1 MAEKINERELVLD
14 LLLDME
20 KHNSYTHLLL
30 RTTLKKYQF
39 IDKKSRAFI
48 TKLLEGTTENKI
60 RLDYILDQ
68 FSKTKMKKCR
78 PLVRNLLRMSVYQIC
93 YLDQIPDSAVCNEA
107 VKLAKKRGFSSLS
120 GFINGVLRN
129 ISRKKQTISFPDK
142 EEDLVFA
149 LSIQY
154 SMPKWLIKMWLSQ
167 YPSDTVEKMLAST
180 LEERGTIVR
189 VNEQRTTKER
199 VKEELKKEMDV
210 EDGIYLPCSLVLRHY
225 DYLQKNSAFLDGKF
239 QVQDESS
246 MLVSVIADPKKDD
259 FVVDVCAAPGGKSL
273 HMAELLDGTGEV
285 LARDLTEEKVELI
298 KENIKRMGYQN
309 IKSERFDAL
318 RFDES
323 LIGKADIVIADLP
336 CSGLGVMAKK
346 SDLKYRITEE
356 EIKKLAT
363 LQRKI
368 LKVVSQYIK
377 PGGTLVY
384 STCTVTRE
392 ENLEN
397 YRWILDELGFCPDDF
412 YSKLP
417 KSLKIET
424 AKEGY
429 LQLLPGIHS
438 CDGFFISKFQN
449 RKGMS
454 GYSLPTGGR
463 D

>member
-1 MAEKINERELVLD
+1 MAEKINEREIVLD

-20 KHNSYTHLLL
+20 KNNSYTHLLL

-48 TKLLEGTTENKI
+48 TKLLEGTTENRI

-93 YLDQIPDSAVCNEA
+93 YLDHIPDSAACNEA
-107 VKLAKKRGFSSLS
+107 VRLAKKRGFSSLS

-129 ISRKKQTISFPDK
+129 ISRNKEKISFPDK
-142 EEDLVFA
+142 KENPIFA

-154 SMPKWLIKMWLSQ
+154 SMPEWLIKMWLLEYS
-167 YPSDTVEKMLAST
+167 YDTVEKMLSST
-180 LEERGTIVR
+180 LKERGTVVR
-189 VNEQRTTKER
+189 VNEQRTTREDL
-199 VKEELKKEMDV
+199 KEELEKEMKV
-210 EDGIYLPCSLVLRHY
+210 EEGVYLSSALVLRQY
-225 DYLQKNSAFLDGKF
+225 DYLQKSLAFLEGKF

-246 MLVSVIADPKKDD
+246 MLVSVIANPKKND
-259 FVVDVCAAPGGKSL
+259 FIIDVCAAPGGKSL
-273 HMAELLDGTGEV
+273 HMAELLGETGKV
-285 LARDLTEEKVELI
+285 LSRDLTEDKVELI
-298 KENIKRMGYQN
+298 EENIERMGYQN
-309 IKSERFDAL
+309 IETEVFDAL
-318 RFDES
+318 VLDES

-346 SDLKYRITEE
+346 NDLKYRITREDIRE
-356 EIKKLAT
+356 LSM

-368 LKVVSQYIK
+368 LEVVSQYVK

-392 ENLEN
+392 ENIEN
-397 YRWILDELGFCPDDF
+397 YRWIEEKLGFYPNDF
-412 YSKLP
+412 FLKLP
-417 KSLKIET
+417 DNLKIDT
-424 AKEGY
+424 ARGGY

-438 CDGFFISKFQN
+438 CDGFFISSFQK
-449 RKGMS
+449 REKEM
-454 GYSLPTGGR
+454 R
-463 D
+463 

>member
-1 MAEKINERELVLD
+1 MAEKINEREIVLD

-20 KHNSYTHLLL
+20 KNNSYTHLLL

-48 TKLLEGTTENKI
+48 TKLLEGTTENRI

-93 YLDQIPDSAVCNEA
+93 YLDHIPDSAACNEA
-107 VKLAKKRGFSSLS
+107 VRLAKKRGFSSLS

-129 ISRKKQTISFPDK
+129 ISRNKEKISFPDK
-142 EEDLVFA
+142 KENPIFA

-154 SMPKWLIKMWLSQ
+154 SMPEWLIKMWLLEYS
-167 YPSDTVEKMLAST
+167 YDTVEKMLSST
-180 LEERGTIVR
+180 LKERGTVVR
-189 VNEQRTTKER
+189 VNEQRTTREDL
-199 VKEELKKEMDV
+199 KEELEKEMKV
-210 EDGIYLPCSLVLRHY
+210 EEGVYLSSALVLRQY
-225 DYLQKNSAFLDGKF
+225 DYLQKNLAFLEGKF

-246 MLVSVIADPKKDD
+246 MLVSVIANPKKND
-259 FVVDVCAAPGGKSL
+259 FIIDVCAAPGGKSL
-273 HMAELLDGTGEV
+273 HMAELLGETGKV
-285 LARDLTEEKVELI
+285 LSRDLTEDKVELI
-298 KENIKRMGYQN
+298 EENIERMGYQN
-309 IKSERFDAL
+309 IETEVFDAL
-318 RFDES
+318 VLDES

-346 SDLKYRITEE
+346 NDLKYRITREDIRE
-356 EIKKLAT
+356 LSM

-368 LKVVSQYIK
+368 LEVVSQYVK

-392 ENLEN
+392 ENIEN
-397 YRWILDELGFCPDDF
+397 YRWIEEKLGFYPNDF
-412 YSKLP
+412 FLKLP
-417 KSLKIET
+417 DNLKIDT
-424 AKEGY
+424 ARGGY

-438 CDGFFISKFQN
+438 CDGFFISSFQK
-449 RKGMS
+449 REKEM
-454 GYSLPTGGR
+454 R
-463 D
+463 